1 MRAYRLRVT
10 LLDTHIP
17 IWREIVVPVDI
28 TFDDL
33 HVILQYTM
41 GWYNCHLYE
50 FKIGKVVVTTDEE
63 ALDEIRYF
71 KTIEGMKKLAELRKS
86 RFFVDRTKT
95 LKDVDEFI
103 EEYFDNNKIIDYI
116 YDFGDDW
123 THEIDV
129 LEKIENYPHEY
140 AQVLKY
146 KGNCP
151 PEDCGGTRGY
161 EEFLKIINNK
171 SHADYEENVLWADG
185 QGYGNYDIDE
195 VNMALE
201 EAVVGIEEWE

>member
-1 MRAYRLRVT
+1 MRAYKLRVT

-28 TFDDL
+28 TFDEL

-41 GWYNCHLYE
+41 GWHNCHLYE
-50 FKIGKVVVTTDEE
+50 FKIGDIVVTTDEE

-123 THEIDV
+123 KHEIDV

-140 AQVLKY
+140 PQVLKF

-171 SHADYEENVLWADG
+171 SHASYKENVLWADG
-185 QGYGNYDIDE
+185 QGYENYDIDE
-195 VNMALE
+195 INMALE
-201 EAVVGIEEWE
+201 EAFEGIEE

>member
-1 MRAYRLRVT
+1 MRAYKLRVT
-10 LLDTHIP
+10 LSDTHIP
-17 IWREIVVPVDI
+17 IWREIIVPVDI
-28 TFDDL
+28 TFDEL

-50 FKIGKVVVTTDEE
+50 FKIGDIEVTTDEE
-63 ALDEIRYF
+63 ALDEVRYF

-103 EEYFDNNKIIDYI
+103 EEYFDSNKIIDYT

-123 THEIDV
+123 KHEIDV
-129 LEKIENYPHEY
+129 LEKIENYPHDY
-140 AQVLKY
+140 PQVLKF

-171 SHADYEENVLWADG
+171 SHTDNEENVLWAEG
-185 QGYGNYDIDE
+185 QGYGSYDIDE
-195 VNMALE
+195 INVALE
-201 EAVVGIEEWE
+201 EAFERIEE

>member
-1 MRAYRLRVT
+1 MRAYKLRVT

-17 IWREIVVPVDI
+17 VWREIVVPVDI
-28 TFDDL
+28 TFDEL
-33 HVILQYTM
+33 HVILQYIM

-50 FKIGKVVVTTDEE
+50 FKIGDIEVTVDEE

-95 LKDVDEFI
+95 LKEVNEFI
-103 EEYFDNNKIIDYI
+103 EEYFDNNKIIDYT

-123 THEIDV
+123 KHEINV
-129 LEKIENYPHEY
+129 LEKIENYPHKY
-140 AQVLKY
+140 PQVLKF

-151 PEDCGGTRGY
+151 PEDCGGIRGY

-171 SHADYEENVLWADG
+171 SHADYEENILWAEG
-185 QGYGNYDIDE
+185 QGYENYDIDE
-195 VNMALE
+195 INMALE
-201 EAVVGIEEWE
+201 EVFEGIEG